1 MKCFTFFVR
10 QSILNM
16 RATLLFFL
24 SIATLC
30 SSSQSVNV
38 TQQNLCKSLNKVFE
52 LGIKDNF
59 DSYDATF
66 TKQSAFLVVPGYAIK
81 FDEFPITYADKDNRF
96 VAKTNLNLD
105 SLSALKKLE
114 ELQSLVAVCLDSV
127 KWAKWEDVNGD
138 DASTAFLKELKQTLA
153 TSNEL
158 TLNLAI
164 TIAAPKV
171 YSVVMY
177 VKRRE

>member
-1 MKCFTFFVR
+1 MKH
-10 QSILNM
+10 L
-16 RATLLFFL
+16 LLFLF
-24 SIATLC
+24 SITALC
-30 SSSQSVNV
+30 CCSQSTNI
-38 TQQNLCKSLNKVFE
+38 TQQNLCKSMNKVFE

-81 FDEFPITYADKDNRF
+81 FDEFPIAYADKDNRF

-114 ELQSLVAVCLDSV
+114 ELQSLVGLCLDSV
-127 KWAKWEDVNGD
+127 KWAKWDEVNGD
-138 DASTAFLKELKQTLA
+138 DAATVFIKELKQARA

-164 TIAAPKV
+164 TIVAPKL

-177 VKRRE
+177 VKRRR

>member
-1 MKCFTFFVR
+1 MKQLFISLFSFVTLNSFA
-10 QSILNM
+10 QS
-16 RATLLFFL
+16 A
-24 SIATLC
+24 S
-30 SSSQSVNV
+30 V

-81 FDEFPITYADKDNRF
+81 FDEFPVTYADKDNRF

-114 ELQSLVAVCLDSV
+114 ELQSLVGFCLDSV
-127 KWAKWEDVNGD
+127 KWTKWEEVIGD
-138 DASTAFLKELKQTLA
+138 DASTAFFKELKQTRA

-177 VKRRE
+177 VKQRR

>member
-1 MKCFTFFVR
+1 MRLAFLFLFSFT
-10 QSILNM
+10 
-16 RATLLFFL
+16 A
-24 SIATLC
+24 LC
-30 SSSQSVNV
+30 GFSQSASVA
-38 TQQNLCKSLNKVFE
+38 QQNLCKSLDKVFE

-114 ELQSLVAVCLDSV
+114 ELQTLVGVCLDSV
-127 KWAKWEDVNGD
+127 KWAKWEEVNGD
-138 DASTAFLKELKQTLA
+138 DAFTAFFKELKQA
-153 TSNEL
+153 RAISNEL
-158 TLNLAI
+158 TLNIAV

-177 VKRRE
+177 VKQRK